1 MLKKHGQELM
11 YEMFDRMG
19 WKGVC
24 SDPFKGLFLDT
35 GQ

>member
-1 MLKKHGQELM
+1 MLKKHEQELM

-24 SDPFKGLFLDT
+24 SDHFKGLFLSFSF
-35 GQ
+35 